1 MPAVR
6 WEGDAFT
13 RLKGTGIAV
22 AMACTV
28 LGASG
33 GLGVAATHAA
43 GSASSLTRPRT
54 RSAAS
59 TTTSPGH
66 ATTTASERCRGAL
79 TLPTRSNIALIDR
92 AVTCL
97 IDRERAHARLAAL
110 QPNPD
115 LQGIAS
121 SLARE
126 MARDGYFG
134 DDSVAGQTPWQRI
147 TESPYAVGAQVV
159 AVAQN
164 IGWGTGGLAT
174 PEGVVEEWMRST
186 PHRLIMLSG
195 DYRDVGVGA
204 APIAPSS
211 LTNEKPG
218 ATYTVEFAERG

>member
-13 RLKGTGIAV
+13 RLKGAGIAV
-22 AMACTV
+22 AMACSM

-33 GLGVAATHAA
+33 ALGVAATRAA
-43 GSASSLTRPRT
+43 GSALPLTRPRT

-59 TTTSPGH
+59 STTSHAP
-66 ATTTASERCRGAL
+66 ATTTVSGHCRGAL
-79 TLPTRSNIALIDR
+79 TLPTRSDIALIDK

-134 DDSVAGQTPWQRI
+134 DDSVVGQTPWQRI
-147 TESPYAVGAQVV
+147 ASSPYAVGAQVV

-186 PHRLIMLSG
+186 PHRLIMLSS
-195 DYRDVGVGA
+195 DYRDLGVGA

-211 LTNEKPG
+211 LTKEKPG